1 MTRVIEYK
9 IVHICNANEYTNLS
23 NAQLLEYHTNPAIV
37 MTLLNTDQHLQRYVR
52 IYIDGRLAGYKSFMK
67 DHRVTMDDLV

>member
-9 IVHICNANEYTNLS
+9 LVHICNANEYTNLS
-23 NAQLLEYHTNPAIV
+23 NAQLMEYHTNPATV

-52 IYIDGRLAGYKSFMK
+52 VVIDGKTAGYKSFMK
-67 DHRVTMDDLV
+67 HRRVTMDDLV